1 MYDQPA
7 GQGRG
12 ASFQDG
18 TQVNSMSQAMNTAH
32 SVQQNAPASQMQQ
45 QSTGGYQ
52 PHSVLNQI
60 MPSPNGMAPRDASR
74 QLLGGQTLPS
84 QNGMSANTYQ
94 QKQPLMS
101 PYRSI

>member
-1 MYDQPA
+1 MYDQPM
-7 GQGRG
+7 GQGRT

-18 TQVNSMSQAMNTAH
+18 TQVNSMALNTAH
-32 SVQQNAPASQMQQ
+32 SMQQQAPASAMQQ
-45 QSTGGYQ
+45 QPSGGFQ

-74 QLLGGQTLPS
+74 QLMGGQTLPS
-84 QNGMSANTYQ
+84 QNGMSENTYQ